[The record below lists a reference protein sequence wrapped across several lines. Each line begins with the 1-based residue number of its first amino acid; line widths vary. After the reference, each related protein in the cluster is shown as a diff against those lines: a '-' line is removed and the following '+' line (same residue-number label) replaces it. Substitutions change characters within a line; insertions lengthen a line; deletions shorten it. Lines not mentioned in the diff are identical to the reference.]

1 MSKDLMALK
10 GLFKIDEIKND
21 NNIFRFHYKLTVIFL
36 STFATII
43 SLYWPKLNWPWENFN
58 ILILKYRKQ
67 YVGDPIDCYAGG
79 NMEMFKDK
87 EGAKIL
93 DDYCWIHSTFT
104 LPNEPG
110 IKHNSEM
117 QLVGMGTFNE
127 EDEPVIYHKYYQV

>member
-1 MSKDLMALK
+1 
-10 GLFKIDEIKND
+10 
-21 NNIFRFHYKLTVIFL
+21 
-36 STFATII
+36 
-43 SLYWPKLNWPWENFN
+43 
-58 ILILKYRKQ
+58 
-67 YVGDPIDCYAGG
+67 
-79 NMEMFKDK
+79 MEMFKDK

-127 EDEPVIYHKYYQV
+127 EDEPVIYHKYYQVYYTTKLFFYRFLRGLMKLSSS